1 MIKTILIVGLG
12 GGAGSMLRFL
22 VQKIFQPHSAG
33 VFPTGTFLV
42 NIVGCFLIGLF
53 WGWMNR
59 SIEWS
64 EEMKLLLMTGFCGG
78 FTTLSAF
85 TLESIGLLK
94 ENKTGL
100 FFLYITGSVVIGL
113 VATYIG
119 IRLTK

>member
-1 MIKTILIVGLG
+1 MKSILIIGLS
-12 GGAGSMLRFL
+12 GGAGSILRYL
-22 VQKIFQPHSAG
+22 VQKIFQPHSTG

-59 SIEWS
+59 SAEWS
-64 EEMKLLLMTGFCGG
+64 EELRLLLMTGFCGG
-78 FTTLSAF
+78 FTTFSAF

-100 FFLYITGSVVIGL
+100 FLFYIAGSVIIGL
-113 VATYIG
+113 TATYIG